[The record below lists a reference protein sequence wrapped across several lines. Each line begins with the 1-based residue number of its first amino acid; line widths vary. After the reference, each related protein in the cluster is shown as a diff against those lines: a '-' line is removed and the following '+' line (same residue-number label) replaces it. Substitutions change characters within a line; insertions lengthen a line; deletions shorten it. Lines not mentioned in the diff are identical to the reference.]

1 MVWKLARAN
10 KSIDCKTIRRN
21 VKIEALSS
29 GEIILANICKSICI
43 VAIEKKSILDKNVRR
58 IKIGKLHGYLL
69 IWVTLLYIKFQTKCS
84 GWLTKRLCIFHLA
97 ISRQTLFCVAFL
109 INWKYQVE
117 YVTVHC
123 VHAYI
128 FYRFSKLKFPR
139 EFYAN
144 PSCRF
149 DTLFK
154 RNYSS
159 LCALSV
165 FSRCV

>member
-1 MVWKLARAN
+1 MVWKPARAN

-43 VAIEKKSILDKNVRR
+43 VATEKKSIPDKNVRR

-69 IWVTLLYIKFQTKCS
+69 IWVTLLYIKLQTKCS
-84 GWLTKRLCIFHLA
+84 EWLTKRLCIFHLA
-97 ISRQTLFCVAFL
+97 ISRQTLLYAAFL
-109 INWKYQVE
+109 IDWKYQVQ
-117 YVTVHC
+117 YVTVQYLHT
-123 VHAYI
+123 YI
-128 FYRFSKLKFPR
+128 FHRFSKIKFPG
-139 EFYAN
+139 EFHAN

-149 DTLFK
+149 HALFK
-154 RNYSS
+154 RNYSP

>member
-43 VAIEKKSILDKNVRR
+43 VAIEKKRILARDDKNVRR

-84 GWLTKRLCIFHLA
+84 RWLTKRLCIFRLS
-97 ISRQTLFCVAFL
+97 ISRQTLFYAVFL
-109 INWKYQVE
+109 NINWKYQVE
-117 YVTVHC
+117 YVTVRY
-123 VHAYI
+123 VHIRSI
-128 FYRFSKLKFPR
+128 FKTKISRRILR
-139 EFYAN
+139 Q
-144 PSCRF
+144 
-149 DTLFK
+149 
-154 RNYSS
+154 S
-159 LCALSV
+159 LVSIWRA
-165 FSRCV
+165 F